1 MTPPAV
7 TPGHD
12 PADRLLRRLAS
23 KRVLARLVIFFEQ
36 FWLVVWPVL
45 GVLGGFAVLALLDG
59 FRSLPPW
66 LHLLALIAIGGA
78 LGWTVW
84 RAVRTLA
91 WPDARAGDRRL
102 ERASNLAHRPLT
114 TLTDRPATDRIAPTG
129 LAGADAVAQALWQT
143 HLARAMRQVGALR
156 VGPPHPGLPSHD
168 PRALRAGLIVALAAA
183 LGVAGTDAPGRLAIA
198 FVPDFAASTHGPGL
212 QVQAWITP
220 PPYTRL
226 APSFL
231 KPEGGAIAVPAGARL
246 TLSVTGTAIAPT
258 ARFAGTA
265 AAQPIDIRTLD
276 PTSFQGEHEL
286 TETGKLVLHTG
297 GRDLAAWDVT
307 IIPDRPP
314 SAAWTEPPGPN
325 APSGTAGPARPSQ
338 LTTRLPWQATDDYGV
353 VGLHVEFRLRDR
365 PAAPLLVVKLPL
377 AGVPTNPRGL
387 TQSNLVAHP
396 WAGLAVT
403 ARLIARDAQ
412 DQTGASE
419 AASFVLPERHFEHKI
434 AKVLIGAR
442 KQLSLIPEDR
452 AAALATLRGV
462 LGAPESLAG
471 DHGAWLNL
479 SAIAS
484 LLVRQKKPEAVDE
497 VQARLWDLALY
508 LEEGG
513 SERTARAL
521 EAARQATRD
530 ALEQLSRSPEEQ
542 AKRAELERKLAELQ
556 DAIRQH
562 LDALRE
568 EARRENSEIPPNIE
582 RLDPREMERLTRE
595 AQQAA
600 REGKPDDVRER
611 LAELERMLEE
621 MRNAQSN
628 SPANEERN
636 AERRQRGRQQMGVV
650 QDMIAREAQVLDH
663 AQTRA
668 PPGTD
673 LTRPRRTPPPKP
685 NVPADAVAGDR
696 QLDQRVQQAL
706 RRALGEVMQQFG
718 DLTGKIPPAL
728 TEADLAMRDGAEA
741 LGQGQDASAARY
753 AQRAIEALQRGGR
766 EMGRQMAR
774 QFGRS
779 QPGESGEGQD
789 GDPGGMGFS
798 LQDGQSDQFG
808 SGRQGQHGRRQ
819 NSDRRDPLGRQLGQG
834 NAGIED
840 GLDVEVPDEME
851 RQRTQT
857 LQQELRRRGGERFRP
872 QPELDYIDRL
882 LRQF

>member
-1 MTPPAV
+1 M
-7 TPGHD
+7 
-12 PADRLLRRLAS
+12 
-23 KRVLARLVIFFEQ
+23 IFFEQ
-36 FWLVVWPVL
+36 FWLVLWPVL
-45 GVLGGFAVLALLDG
+45 GVLGAFAVLALLAG

-66 LHLLALIAIGGA
+66 LHLLALISICGA
-78 LGWTVW
+78 LGWQVW
-84 RAVRTLA
+84 RMVRTLT

-114 TLTDRPATDRIAPTG
+114 TLTDRPAPTG
-129 LAGADAVAQALWQT
+129 PAGTDAVTQAIWQT
-143 HLARAMRQVGALR
+143 HLARAIRQVGALR
-156 VGPPHPGLPSHD
+156 VGPPHPGLPARD
-168 PRALRAGLIVALAAA
+168 PRALRAGLIVALVVG
-183 LGVAGTDAPGRLAIA
+183 LGVAGADAPGRLAIA
-198 FVPDFAASTHGPGL
+198 FVPDFATSTHGPGL
-212 QVQAWITP
+212 QVQGWITP
-220 PPYTRL
+220 PPYTQL

-231 KPEGGAIAVPAGARL
+231 KPEGGAIAVPAGAKL
-246 TLSVTGTAIAPT
+246 TLSVTGTNTAPT
-258 ARFAGTA
+258 ARFAGA
-265 AAQPIDIRTLD
+265 AAALPIKIRALD

-286 TETGKLVLHTG
+286 TEAGKLVLDTA

-314 SAAWTEPPGPN
+314 SAAWTEPPAPN
-325 APSGTAGPARPSQ
+325 APSGIAGLARPSQ
-338 LTTRLPWQATDDYGV
+338 WNTRLPWQATDDYGV
-353 VGLHVEFRLRDR
+353 VSLQVEFHLRDR
-365 PAAPLLVVKLPL
+365 PAAPPLVVKLPL
-377 AGVPTNPRGL
+377 ARVQTNPHGL

-419 AASFVLPERHFEHKI
+419 ATSFVLPERIFENKI

-442 KQLSLIPEDR
+442 KQLSLIPKDR
-452 AAALATLRGV
+452 AVALSTLRSV

-484 LLVRQKKPEAVDE
+484 LLVRQKKPAVVEE
-497 VQARLWDLALY
+497 VQARLWDLALH

-513 SERTARAL
+513 TERTARAL

-530 ALEQLSRSPEEQ
+530 ALEQLSHSPEEQ
-542 AKRAELERKLAELQ
+542 AKRAELARKLAELL
-556 DAIRQH
+556 DTIRRH
-562 LDALRE
+562 VDALRE
-568 EARRENSEIPPNIE
+568 EARRENSEIPPHIE
-582 RLDPREMERLTRE
+582 RLDPAEMERLTQE

-600 REGKPDDVRER
+600 REGKPDEARER
-611 LAELERMLEE
+611 LAELERILEE
-621 MRNAQSN
+621 TRNAQT
-628 SPANEERN
+628 SPANEGRN
-636 AERRQRGRQQMGVV
+636 TERRQRGRQQMGVV
-650 QDMIAREAQVLDH
+650 QDLIAREGLVLDH
-663 AQTRA
+663 AQTRT

-673 LTRPRRTPPPKP
+673 VIRPRRAPQQRPDPS
-685 NVPADAVAGDR
+685 ADAVPGDR

-718 DLTGKIPPAL
+718 DLAGKVPPAL
-728 TEADLAMRDGAEA
+728 TEADLAMRDGADA
-741 LGQGQDASAARY
+741 LAQGKDASAARY

-779 QPGESGEGQD
+779 QLRESGEGQD

-798 LQDGQSDQFG
+798 LQDGQGDQFG
-808 SGRQGQHGRRQ
+808 GGRQGQHSRRQ

-834 NAGIED
+834 NAGAED
-840 GLDVEVPDEME
+840 GLDVKVPDQIE
-851 RQRTQT
+851 RQRTQN
-857 LQQELRRRGGERFRP
+857 LQQELRRRGGERTRP